1 MQVRIVHEGMRFP
14 LWLHGHTVITFHVA
28 SVFPKKAVGKMM
40 PISVYIALWYI
51 VSCHILGQN
60 VEDNYSLYFLLPFS
74 CVT

>member
-40 PISVYIALWYI
+40 HIAVIIFVYY
-51 VSCHILGQN
+51 
-60 VEDNYSLYFLLPFS
+60 
-74 CVT
+74 